1 MAKVSIK
8 SLAAAAEIVASIAVV
23 ISLLL
28 VVDSID
34 QNTKSLQSVNDNF
47 LYELQNQ
54 RLRDVANDGEL
65 AAIIDK
71 ARSEQDLTNAETL
84 RYIYWQQQELNIWE
98 LAFARYR
105 DGLLPEDQWRA
116 WDRLWSVSMTM
127 RMPEEQW
134 SAIKYQYGDDFG
146 AHVDAAYAHQ

>member
-84 RYIYWQQQELNIWE
+84 EQDVTAETPDGHASYLEDDPHVTAETSNRLCCDASTSRLVEDEMKGHTLWPGLP
-98 LAFARYR
+98 LFAWAVPFYGT
-105 DGLLPEDQWRA
+105 GLKTSCA
-116 WDRLWSVSMTM
+116 
-127 RMPEEQW
+127 
-134 SAIKYQYGDDFG
+134 
-146 AHVDAAYAHQ
+146 